1 MEGLISYIIKSSGI
15 LLLLYGYYWL
25 FLRKQTF
32 FTINR
37 FYLLISL
44 FLGMILPFVSVEVS
58 NPILTA
64 GKFHPTLY
72 MDHFFSEVNT
82 SANDIATP
90 ITPQKSFSYILP
102 AIYWAGILF
111 FLVRN
116 SVALAQIVWLIRRN
130 PKKSVRG
137 IHIVKLKEQQP
148 LFSFLNYLFI
158 YRLPASKEDRRR
170 MFEHEKKHIQQRH
183 SLDLIIVELACITNW
198 FNPLV
203 WLFKNAIL
211 ENHEYIADR
220 QVIRKYHTG
229 GYPELLIRQTFKG
242 CFSFTNYFACSN
254 LKKRIMMMTK
264 KQTSKFQVIR
274 YIPAFVLS
282 GILFYGLC
290 CNIPVKATEFIKPE
304 IPEVQ
309 QRPQPPK
316 EKVTIKGSDKDV
328 QAPVFPENGGNA
340 FLWLQKNIKYPEK
353 AMKEKKT
360 GKVFVN
366 FIIDEE
372 GNVTNPRIIRS
383 VDPELDAEVLR
394 VVRQMPKWKPGIKD
408 GKPVKVSFNMPF
420 TFMLSEKDGTP
431 VKATSSVKPT
441 VVTVCQDKDK

>member
-1 MEGLISYIIKSSGI
+1 MEEFTSYIIKSSGI

-37 FYLLISL
+37 FYLLFSL
-44 FLGMILPFVSVEVS
+44 ILGMILPFISVEIT
-58 NPILTA
+58 NPIFTA
-64 GKFHPTLY
+64 GKFHPSLY
-72 MDHFFSEVNT
+72 VEHIFSEVNT
-82 SANDIATP
+82 SANDTATP
-90 ITPQKSFSYILP
+90 VTPQKLYSY
-102 AIYWAGILF
+102 AWAALYLAGALF
-111 FLVRN
+111 FLVRY

-183 SLDLIIVELACITNW
+183 SLDLLFVELACITNW

-203 WLFKNAIL
+203 WLYKNAIL

-220 QVIRKYHTG
+220 QVIHKYRTG

-304 IPEVQ
+304 LPEIQ
-309 QRPQPPK
+309 QHSQTPK
-316 EKVTIKGSDKDV
+316 EKITVKGSDKDA
-328 QAPVFPENGGNA
+328 QAPVFLENDGNV
-340 FLWLQKNIKYPEK
+340 FSWLQKKMKYPEK
-353 AMKEKKT
+353 AIKEKKT
-360 GKVFVN
+360 GKVLVN
-366 FIIDEE
+366 FIIDKE

-383 VDPELDAEVLR
+383 VDPELDAEALR
-394 VVRQMPKWKPGIKD
+394 VIRQMPKWKPGIKD
-408 GKPVKVSFNMPF
+408 GKPIEVSMNIPF
-420 TFMLSEKDGTP
+420 TFMLSKTDGTP
-431 VKATSSVKPT
+431 VKVTPPVKPT
-441 VVTVCQDKDK
+441 IVEVKER

>member
-1 MEGLISYIIKSSGI
+1 MEEFTSYIIKSSGI

-44 FLGMILPFVSVEVS
+44 ILGMILPFISVEIT
-58 NPILTA
+58 NPIFTA
-64 GKFHPTLY
+64 GKFHPSLY
-72 MDHFFSEVNT
+72 VEHIFSEVNT
-82 SANDIATP
+82 SANDTDTP
-90 ITPQKSFSYILP
+90 ITPQKLYSY
-102 AIYWAGILF
+102 AWAALYLAGALF
-111 FLVRN
+111 FLVRY

-183 SLDLIIVELACITNW
+183 SLDLLFVELACITNW

-203 WLFKNAIL
+203 WLYKNAIL

-220 QVIRKYHTG
+220 QVIHKYRTG

-304 IPEVQ
+304 LPEIQ
-309 QRPQPPK
+309 QHSQTPK
-316 EKVTIKGSDKDV
+316 EKITVKGSDKDA
-328 QAPVFPENGGNA
+328 QAPVFLENDGNV
-340 FLWLQKNIKYPEK
+340 FSWLQKKMKYPEK
-353 AMKEKKT
+353 AIKEKKT
-360 GKVFVN
+360 GKVLVN
-366 FIIDEE
+366 FIIDKE

-383 VDPELDAEVLR
+383 VDPELDAEALR
-394 VVRQMPKWKPGIKD
+394 VIRQMPKWKPGIKD
-408 GKPVKVSFNMPF
+408 GKPIEVSMNIPF
-420 TFMLSEKDGTP
+420 TFMLSKTDGTP
-431 VKATSSVKPT
+431 VTVTPPVKPT
-441 VVTVCQDKDK
+441 IVEVKER

>member
-1 MEGLISYIIKSSGI
+1 MEEFTSYIIKSSGI

-44 FLGMILPFVSVEVS
+44 ILGMILPFISVEIT
-58 NPILTA
+58 NPIFTA
-64 GKFHPTLY
+64 GKFHPSLY
-72 MDHFFSEVNT
+72 VEHIFSEVNT
-82 SANDIATP
+82 SANDTATP
-90 ITPQKSFSYILP
+90 ITPQKLYSYAWP
-102 AIYWAGILF
+102 ALYLAGALF
-111 FLVRN
+111 FLVRY

-183 SLDLIIVELACITNW
+183 SLDLLFVELACITNW

-203 WLFKNAIL
+203 WLYKNAIL

-220 QVIRKYHTG
+220 QVIHKYHTG

-304 IPEVQ
+304 LPEIQQPSQTSKEAIPQ
-309 QRPQPPK
+309 KNADK
-316 EKVTIKGSDKDV
+316 EQD
-328 QAPVFPENGGNA
+328 PVFPENGGNVHA
-340 FLWLQKNIKYPEK
+340 WIYKNMKYPEK
-353 AMKEKKT
+353 AVKEKKT
-360 GKVFVN
+360 GKVLVN
-366 FIIDEE
+366 FVIDKE
-372 GNVTNPRIIRS
+372 GNVTNPRVIRS
-383 VDPELDAEVLR
+383 VDPALDAEALR

-408 GKPVKVSFNMPF
+408 GKPIEVSINIPF
-420 TFMLSEKDGTP
+420 TFMLSKTDGTP
-431 VKATSSVKPT
+431 VKVTPPAKSTIEKVKER
-441 VVTVCQDKDK
+441 

>member
-1 MEGLISYIIKSSGI
+1 MEEFTSYIIKSSGI

-44 FLGMILPFVSVEVS
+44 ILGMILPFISIEIT
-58 NPILTA
+58 NPIFTA
-64 GKFHPTLY
+64 GKFHPSLY
-72 MDHFFSEVNT
+72 VEHIFSEVNT
-82 SANDIATP
+82 SANDTATP
-90 ITPQKSFSYILP
+90 ITPQKMYSY
-102 AIYWAGILF
+102 AWAALYLAGALF
-111 FLVRN
+111 FLVRY

-183 SLDLIIVELACITNW
+183 SLDLLFVELACITNW

-203 WLFKNAIL
+203 WMYKNAIL

-220 QVIRKYHTG
+220 QVIHKYRTG

-304 IPEVQ
+304 LPEIQ
-309 QRPQPPK
+309 QHSQTPK
-316 EKVTIKGSDKDV
+316 EKITVKGSDKDA
-328 QAPVFPENGGNA
+328 QAPVFLENDGNV
-340 FLWLQKNIKYPEK
+340 FSWLQKKMKYPEK
-353 AMKEKKT
+353 AIKEKKT
-360 GKVFVN
+360 GKVLVN
-366 FIIDEE
+366 FIIDKE

-383 VDPELDAEVLR
+383 VDPELDAEALR
-394 VVRQMPKWKPGIKD
+394 VIRQMPKWKPGIKD
-408 GKPVKVSFNMPF
+408 GKPIEVSMNIPF
-420 TFMLSEKDGTP
+420 TFMLSKTDGTP
-431 VKATSSVKPT
+431 VKVTPPVKPT
-441 VVTVCQDKDK
+441 IVEVKER

>member
-1 MEGLISYIIKSSGI
+1 MEGLIPYIIKSSSI
-15 LLLLYGYYWL
+15 LFILYGYYWL

-44 FLGMILPFVSVEVS
+44 FLGMTLPFVSIEVTGPML
-58 NPILTA
+58 NTA
-64 GKFHPTLY
+64 GKFHPVAY
-72 MDHFFSEVNT
+72 MNHFLDEVNT
-82 SANDIATP
+82 NANDTAAPFTS
-90 ITPQKSFSYILP
+90 QQLYSASLFLAYM
-102 AIYWAGILF
+102 AGVLF
-111 FLVRN
+111 FFIRYLIALSQIILLV
-116 SVALAQIVWLIRRN
+116 RRN
-130 PKKSVRG
+130 PQTSIDG

-148 LFSFLNYLFI
+148 LFSFFNYLFVS
-158 YRLPASKEDRRR
+158 RLPDSKEDCRRI
-170 MFEHEKKHIQQRH
+170 FEHEKKHIRQGH
-183 SLDLIIVELACITNW
+183 SFDLLITEFACITNW

-220 QVIRKYHTG
+220 QVIRRYHTG

-242 CFSFTNYFACSN
+242 CFSFTNYFACSK

-290 CNIPVKATEFIKPE
+290 CNIQVKAAEFTMPE
-304 IPEVQ
+304 IPEIQ

-316 EKVTIKGSDKDV
+316 DTVTSVSNDKDT
-328 QAPVFPENGGNA
+328 QAPVFTEYGGNTFKWINA
-340 FLWLQKNIKYPEK
+340 NLKYPEK
-353 AMKEKKT
+353 AIKEKKS
-360 GKVFVN
+360 GRVFVN

-372 GNVTNPRIIRS
+372 GNVTNPRIIRGA
-383 VDPELDAEVLR
+383 DPELDAEALK
-394 VVRQMPKWKPGIKD
+394 VVQKMPKWKPGLDKD
-408 GKPVKVSFNMPF
+408 GNPVKVSFNIPI
-420 TFMLSEKDGTP
+420 TFKLQDNGTP
-431 VKATSSVKPT
+431 AKVKAPEKATII
-441 VVTVCQDKDK
+441 KDK

>member
-1 MEGLISYIIKSSGI
+1 MEEFTSYIIKSSGI

-44 FLGMILPFVSVEVS
+44 ILGMILPFISVEIT
-58 NPILTA
+58 NPIFTA
-64 GKFHPTLY
+64 GKFHPSLY
-72 MDHFFSEVNT
+72 VEHIFSEANT
-82 SANDIATP
+82 SANDTDTP
-90 ITPQKSFSYILP
+90 ITPQKLYSY
-102 AIYWAGILF
+102 AWAALYLAGALF
-111 FLVRN
+111 FLVRY

-183 SLDLIIVELACITNW
+183 SLDLLFVELACITNW

-203 WLFKNAIL
+203 WLYKNAIL

-220 QVIRKYHTG
+220 QVIHKYRTG

-290 CNIPVKATEFIKPE
+290 CNIPVKATEYIKPE
-304 IPEVQ
+304 LPEIQ
-309 QRPQPPK
+309 QHSQTPK
-316 EKVTIKGSDKDV
+316 EKITVKGSDKDA
-328 QAPVFPENGGNA
+328 QAPVFLENDGNV
-340 FLWLQKNIKYPEK
+340 FSWLQKKMKYPEK
-353 AMKEKKT
+353 AIKEKKT
-360 GKVFVN
+360 GKVLVN
-366 FIIDEE
+366 FVIDKE

-383 VDPELDAEVLR
+383 VDPELDAEALR
-394 VVRQMPKWKPGIKD
+394 VIRQMPKWKPGIKD
-408 GKPVKVSFNMPF
+408 GKPIEVSMNIPF
-420 TFMLSEKDGTP
+420 TFMLSKTDGTP
-431 VKATSSVKPT
+431 VKVTPPVKPT
-441 VVTVCQDKDK
+441 IVEVKER

>member
-1 MEGLISYIIKSSGI
+1 MEEFTSYIIKSSGI

-44 FLGMILPFVSVEVS
+44 ILGMILPFISIEIT
-58 NPILTA
+58 NPIFTA
-64 GKFHPTLY
+64 GKFHPALY
-72 MDHFFSEVNT
+72 VEHIFSEVHT
-82 SANDIATP
+82 SANDTTTP
-90 ITPQKSFSYILP
+90 ITPQKLYSY
-102 AIYWAGILF
+102 AWAALYLAGALF
-111 FLVRN
+111 FLVRY

-183 SLDLIIVELACITNW
+183 SLDLLFVELACITNW

-203 WLFKNAIL
+203 WLYKNAIL

-220 QVIRKYHTG
+220 QVIHKYRTG

-304 IPEVQ
+304 LPEIQ
-309 QRPQPPK
+309 QHSHTPK
-316 EKVTIKGSDKDV
+316 EKTTVKGSDKDA
-328 QAPVFPENGGNA
+328 QAPVFLENDGNV
-340 FLWLQKNIKYPEK
+340 FSWLQKKMKYPEK
-353 AMKEKKT
+353 AIKEKKT
-360 GKVFVN
+360 GKVLVN
-366 FIIDEE
+366 FVIDKE

-383 VDPELDAEVLR
+383 VDPELDAEALR
-394 VVRQMPKWKPGIKD
+394 VIRQMPKWKPGIKD
-408 GKPVKVSFNMPF
+408 GKPIEVSMNIPF
-420 TFMLSEKDGTP
+420 TFMLSKTDGTP
-431 VKATSSVKPT
+431 VKVTPPVKPT
-441 VVTVCQDKDK
+441 IVEVKER